1 MKEQGLSITKV
12 LHKAWI
18 GRELE
23 HEAALEAKKWLT
35 EELKKVE
42 NNKIVLWE
50 QPEDYDC
57 LVDYD
62 AGDANIFEVSLK
74 DNELHVKFVYLIQGE
89 IEGEREKKMDY
100 LPSYSYL
107 SVAQVIVENG
117 LIKG

>member
-1 MKEQGLSITKV
+1 MRGQELNITKV
-12 LHKAWI
+12 LHKAEI

-23 HEAALEAKKWLT
+23 YEAAQEAKKWLT
-35 EELKKVE
+35 EQLKKAY

-50 QPEDYDC
+50 EPEDYDC

-62 AGDANIFEVSLK
+62 AGDANIFEVFLK
-74 DNELHVKFVYLIQGE
+74 DNEVHAKFVYLIQGE
-89 IEGEREKKMDY
+89 IEGERVKTMEY

-117 LIKG
+117 LIKA